1 MTLFYF
7 NNILLLS
14 MFLVCSSCM
23 LDIVMIYDDYIH
35 MFVKRLI
42 RYSSGLGGAYYVSVV
57 LRYYMYLRMLPD
69 VPRHVVDRRRDRSVE
84 SSIVHPL
91 CIGYVERGHV
101 GGDGCILIASLVDA
115 PYDIF

>member
-14 MFLVCSSCM
+14 IFLVCSSCM

-35 MFVKRLI
+35 MFVKRLL
-42 RYSSGLGGAYYVSVV
+42 RYSSGLGGVYYVSMV

-69 VPRHVVDRRRDRSVE
+69 VLRHVVDHGHERSVE
-84 SSIVHPL
+84 SSIVHLL
-91 CIGYVERGHV
+91 CIGYLERGRV
-101 GGDGCILIASLVDA
+101 EGDSCVLIASLVDA
-115 PYDIF
+115 LYDIF

>member
-1 MTLFYF
+1 LLRILDLFIERSVICLVSHYDFVYF

-42 RYSSGLGGAYYVSVV
+42 RYSSRLGGAYYVSVV
-57 LRYYMYLRMLPD
+57 LRYYMYL
-69 VPRHVVDRRRDRSVE
+69 
-84 SSIVHPL
+84 
-91 CIGYVERGHV
+91 
-101 GGDGCILIASLVDA
+101 
-115 PYDIF
+115 

>member
-23 LDIVMIYDDYIH
+23 LDIVMIYNDYIH

-42 RYSSGLGGAYYVSVV
+42 RYSSGLGGAYYVRVV

-69 VPRHVVDRRRDRSVE
+69 VSRRVVDRGRGRSVE
-84 SSIVHPL
+84 SFVVHPL
-91 CIGYVERGHV
+91 CIGYIERGRR
-101 GGDGCILIASLVDA
+101 
-115 PYDIF
+115 

>member
-84 SSIVHPL
+84 SSVVHPL

>member
-35 MFVKRLI
+35 MFVKCLI

-57 LRYYMYLRMLPD
+57 LRYYMYL
-69 VPRHVVDRRRDRSVE
+69 
-84 SSIVHPL
+84 
-91 CIGYVERGHV
+91 
-101 GGDGCILIASLVDA
+101 
-115 PYDIF
+115 